1 MINQLYNISGWVPTY
16 EIAGETKSHWIYWYA
31 SLPYLETLCC
41 LLFQSPFK
49 IHWKHCSNK
58 VVLSFPLSLT
68 TWFFDRWSR
77 RFLTYGKSNFNR
89 WINIQN
95 LVPHSKSNEQ
105 FKTNSYKF
113 NVCFV
118 LLHFHKL
125 RNTEYIKYKRV
136 RLHKKMFQGF
146 QNDL

>member
-1 MINQLYNISGWVPTY
+1 MAQNSNWHRLSITNTMYTKYTIHCTTTVLRNSLFSSLCMINQIYNISGWVPTY

-95 LVPHSKSNEQ
+95 LVPHSKSNE
-105 FKTNSYKF
+105 
-113 NVCFV
+113 
-118 LLHFHKL
+118 
-125 RNTEYIKYKRV
+125 
-136 RLHKKMFQGF
+136 
-146 QNDL
+146 